1 MARSIW
7 RPHGRMAPLSVM
19 TTSPLTIDCLPTTP
33 ALRAG
38 QEVTLHVLV
47 RLRVAVPEGRRPR
60 PRLTTVLA
68 LDVSGSMGGQPLEH
82 VIRST
87 ERIVELLEDGDSV
100 GLVAFSSAAV
110 EVAPLQTLAPGTRRA
125 LQKAVRGLRAEGG
138 TNIAAG
144 LQKAAKMFPERRAQE
159 QQMTLLLSDG
169 QPNVGPSSARELGAE
184 ASQLRSRHIAVST
197 LGYGSSHDEK
207 VLINMAEM
215 GGGRYAFV
223 SEPQLAEGSF
233 VQALGAQLDVVVEGP
248 RLTLTPC
255 EDADIVRVLGDHRT
269 SVGADGLRVS
279 LRDLVAGEELSVLV
293 EMKLRA
299 WREGSWRALYA
310 TLSGAEPGGAT
321 VQQQAVATVEVSAQG
336 AVRHDLEAV
345 AAVAVA
351 LAEEQRTRARAMV
364 ERGDLDGAI
373 AWLQHGV
380 AAIEQTP
387 GFVAGQGHRLND
399 AHEAL
404 VDDVSFYQKRPDME
418 RSTSYGKAQQDYLSL
433 SKGISRK
440 TMSPSTQMMEA
451 KRRAMSTVRAR
462 LIVLSG
468 PGAGQQVVLDQ
479 ARTVIGRSV
488 DSDLAI
494 HSEQLSRRHAI
505 VEQLGDEFWVVDLGS
520 TNGITLGGKLI
531 QRRALVDGDVLE
543 IGETRIQYRKG

>member
-1 MARSIW
+1 
-7 RPHGRMAPLSVM
+7 M
-19 TTSPLTIDCLPTTP
+19 TMSPITIDCLPTTP

-47 RLRVAVPEGRRPR
+47 RLRVSVPEGRRPR

-68 LDVSGSMGGQPLEH
+68 LDVSGSMSGQPLEH
-82 VIRST
+82 VVRST

-100 GLVAFSSAAV
+100 GLVAFSSTAN
-110 EVAPLQTLAPGTRRA
+110 EVAPLRPLDGGTRRA

-144 LQKAAKMFPERRAQE
+144 LQRAAAMFPQRASQE

-169 QPNVGPSSARELGAE
+169 QPNVGPSSARDLGAE
-184 ASQLRSRHIAVST
+184 AGQLRSRHIAVST
-197 LGYGSSHDEK
+197 LGYGASHDEK

-223 SEPQLAEGSF
+223 NEPQLAEGSF

-279 LRDLVAGEELSVLV
+279 LRDLVAGEELSLLV
-293 EMKLRA
+293 ELKLRA

-310 TLSGAEPGGAT
+310 TLAGAEPGGAT
-321 VQQQAVATVEVSAQG
+321 VQQQAVATVSVSAQG
-336 AVRHDLEAV
+336 ATQHDLVAV

-351 LAEEQRTRARAMV
+351 LADEQRTRARGLV

-373 AWLQHGV
+373 ALLRQAV
-380 AAIEQTP
+380 AAIERTP
-387 GFVAGQGHRLND
+387 GFAAGKGDRLND

-404 VDDVSFYQKRPDME
+404 VDDVTFYEQRPDSA

-433 SKGISRK
+433 NKGISRK

-451 KRRAMSTVRAR
+451 KRRAMSSVQAR

-468 PGAGQQVVLDQ
+468 PSAGQQVVLDQ

-488 DSDLAI
+488 DCDLAI
-494 HSEQLSRRHAI
+494 QSEQFSRRHAI

-520 TNGITLGGKLI
+520 TNGITVGGRLI
-531 QRRALVDGDVLE
+531 QRRALVDGDVFE
-543 IGETRIQYRKG
+543 VGQTRIQFRKG